1 MERALGTP
9 VQTAVKR
16 EDERAAH
23 ERQQAAVLRRCRMM
37 HLSRA
42 DRRGGLRGLPFRVE
56 QRESLHAT
64 DAVAYASKGIARDA

>member
-16 EDERAAH
+16 EDEGGRTNGSK
-23 ERQQAAVLRRCRMM
+23 LLFWRRCRMM